1 MEGDSEKESYYEL
14 DDIFGP
20 ESIDNY
26 DRLIQM
32 QCNPDL
38 IKKAMKHLQSDED
51 LDNNAREDLRQHL
64 EYAWVQS
71 MKDD

>member
-1 MEGDSEKESYYEL
+1 MRELDMEGDSEKESYYEL

-38 IKKAMKHLQSDED
+38 IKKAMKHL
-51 LDNNAREDLRQHL
+51 
-64 EYAWVQS
+64 
-71 MKDD
+71 

>member
-1 MEGDSEKESYYEL
+1 MATKTQTALTTYMRELDMEGDSEKESYYEL

-38 IKKAMKHLQSDED
+38 IKKAMKHL
-51 LDNNAREDLRQHL
+51 
-64 EYAWVQS
+64 
-71 MKDD
+71 